1 MAEERRIAK
10 NNGTTQ
16 TAETSFV
23 QDDQDDL
30 RGRGWHGNPEGH
42 AEAGRKGGQTVSQN
56 RAHMA
61 SIGRKGGQS
70 VSQNRNHMAEIGRRG
85 GQSRGTKPSTEE
97 SNASGR
103 SAHGTTGRS
112 RTPKTTG

>member
-1 MAEERRIAK
+1 MAESRSNAK
-10 NNGTTQ
+10 NNGNTQ
-16 TAETSFV
+16 TTELSIAQEE
-23 QDDQDDL
+23 QDDL

-42 AEAGRKGGQTVSQN
+42 AEAGRKGGQSVSQN

-61 SIGRKGGQS
+61 AIGRKGGQS

-85 GQSRGTKPSTEE
+85 GQSRGTKPSGDEANNGHT
-97 SNASGR
+97 ARGTSGR
-103 SAHGTTGRS
+103 T

>member
-1 MAEERRIAK
+1 MAERRSNAN
-10 NNGTTQ
+10 NNGNSATLESY
-16 TAETSFV
+16 ASDS
-23 QDDQDDL
+23 DDT

-61 SIGRKGGQS
+61 AIGRKGGQS

-85 GQSRGTKPSTEE
+85 GQSRGTKSADED
-97 SNASGR
+97 NASQNGR
-103 SAHGTTGRS
+103 SASS
-112 RTPKTTG
+112 RRRAA

>member
-1 MAEERRIAK
+1 MAERRSDAN
-10 NNGTTQ
+10 NNGN
-16 TAETSFV
+16 TATLEPF
-23 QDDQDDL
+23 DDNDDA

-61 SIGRKGGQS
+61 AIGRKGGQS

-85 GQSRGTKPSTEE
+85 GQSRGTKADGSD
-97 SNASGR
+97 SNAAQNGR
-103 SAHGTTGRS
+103 SAAATRRRS
-112 RTPKTTG
+112 AASSR

>member
-1 MAEERRIAK
+1 MAEQRSNAK
-10 NNGTTQ
+10 NNGNTQ
-16 TAETSFV
+16 TAELSIG

-42 AEAGRKGGQTVSQN
+42 AEAGRKGGQSVSQN

-61 SIGRKGGQS
+61 AIGRKGGQS

-85 GQSRGTKPSTEE
+85 GQSRGTKPSNDD
-97 SNASGR
+97 SSGGR
-103 SAHGTTGRS
+103 SARGTTGRT
-112 RTPKTTG
+112 RTPKTAG